1 MDFSLSASD
10 AYQRAR
16 RGVDNMYL
24 RARSFVRPYLRER
37 ICFLHLEKCGGT
49 SVRSAIERAQMH
61 WKRWKRPEV
70 RVGAHASI
78 AAARRL
84 GRPSYAFREHILYY
98 QLARDDVPF
107 VTGHVQLDKELIE
120 AHRTKWRFVTL
131 LREPVQRWI
140 SYYFFNRYKAPS
152 TDFNRI
158 DEPLEA
164 FLDTPDGR
172 FRGQDY
178 VRLLTS
184 DGDRLFQNGSGRE
197 GMPSDEQINDAKR
210 TLDAFDVAGVLED
223 VPGFVDR
230 FDERFG
236 VRLKMGRK
244 RTSPASRSQRER
256 QLSPEVRQKI
266 RKICRPN
273 MAVYEHLRDTLA
285 G

>member
-1 MDFSLSASD
+1 
-10 AYQRAR
+10 
-16 RGVDNMYL
+16 
-24 RARSFVRPYLRER
+24 
-37 ICFLHLEKCGGT
+37 
-49 SVRSAIERAQMH
+49 
-61 WKRWKRPEV
+61 
-70 RVGAHASI
+70 
-78 AAARRL
+78 
-84 GRPSYAFREHILYY
+84 
-98 QLARDDVPF
+98 
-107 VTGHVQLDKELIE
+107 
-120 AHRTKWRFVTL
+120 
-131 LREPVQRWI
+131 
-140 SYYFFNRYKAPS
+140 
-152 TDFNRI
+152 
-158 DEPLEA
+158 LEA

-197 GMPSDEQINDAKR
+197 GMPSDEHINDAKR